1 MAMDEKLT
9 GLENL
14 VELRSLALLDDLVR
28 VRGRKG
34 AAEALGVNRRTLAA
48 NVDGGKLTPQMR
60 EAVDRVLLLG
70 DAAVAAREEERFAA
84 LTRRLDALE
93 EEVRAV
99 GEINS
104 RLDEIGR
111 AVGKAI
117 HRLSQVEECLGEMV
131 ALRSVGEAGQTRQR
145 ARRSQER
152 PYSDVVTPDP
162 LPDDAAVYGE
172 AAEMVEE
179 WRRLRTA
186 HPATRDRPARVEQR
200 MLELE
205 IAMIGEFKLTL
216 PPETFP
222 WDGLSRANQVYW
234 RRTALKGVRRRR
246 IWQDVQNFVRRVLTL
261 KLWQE

>member
-1 MAMDEKLT
+1 MDGKMT
-9 GLENL
+9 DLENL
-14 VELRSLALLDDLVR
+14 VELRSLALLDDLVKE
-28 VRGRKG
+28 RGRKG

-48 NVDGGKLTPQMR
+48 NVDGGKLNQQVR
-60 EAVDRVLLLG
+60 AAVDRVLLLG
-70 DAAVAAREEERFAA
+70 DAAVAAREEERFTE
-84 LTRRLDALE
+84 LERRLEALE

-99 GEINS
+99 GEVSS
-104 RLDEIGR
+104 RLDETDR
-111 AVGKAI
+111 AVDKAVQ
-117 HRLSQVEECLGEMV
+117 RLSQVEERLGEMETSRV
-131 ALRSVGEAGQTRQR
+131 VGEVGKVEQP
-145 ARRSQER
+145 ARRSR
-152 PYSDVVTPDP
+152 TYRDVVTPNS

-172 AAEMVEE
+172 ATEMVEE

>member
-1 MAMDEKLT
+1 MDEKLT

-14 VELRSLALLDDLVR
+14 VELRSLALLDDLVK

-34 AAEALGVNRRTLAA
+34 AAEALGVDRRTLAA

-60 EAVDRVLLLG
+60 DAVDRLLLLG
-70 DAAVAAREEERFAA
+70 DAAVAVREEERFAG
-84 LTRRLDALE
+84 LERRLDALE
-93 EEVRAV
+93 GEVRTV
-99 GEINS
+99 GEVNS
-104 RLDEIGR
+104 RLDETDR
-111 AVGKAI
+111 AVGKAV

-205 IAMIGEFKLTL
+205 IVLIDNFRLTL
-216 PPETFP
+216 PPETYP
-222 WDGLSRANQVYW
+222 WDGLSRADQVYW
-234 RRTALKGVRRRR
+234 RRRALK
-246 IWQDVQNFVRRVLTL
+246 DVHRKRVWLDVRRVLTL
-261 KLWQE
+261 GLWREWKKPA